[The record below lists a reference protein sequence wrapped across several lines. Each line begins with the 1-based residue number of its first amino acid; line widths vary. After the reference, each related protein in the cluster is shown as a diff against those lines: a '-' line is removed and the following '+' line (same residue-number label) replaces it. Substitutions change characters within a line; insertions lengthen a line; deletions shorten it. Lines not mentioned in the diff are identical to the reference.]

1 LAGELEIDFFY
12 PYGEPSPRLV
22 AGRVQNRDTRK
33 AGMSNIQE
41 QISILVEV
49 QGVEVEIH
57 QAGRVVSSLNDEAA
71 ALDQAVAE
79 REALVASEKE
89 ALAFLRKSYRELE
102 SELKIN
108 AEMIVKSNEK
118 LRAVKTNKEYQS
130 ILKEIDEIRKKNS
143 VMEDRML
150 EHLEAVESAEAAV
163 KAKEAE
169 LADFVQSY
177 RKKKETFAA
186 REQRERQAVEALNEK
201 KAQISANADPK
212 IITIWDEVKKKVRG
226 LAVVPVQQAICM
238 GCHMN
243 IPAQLF
249 NELQRFDELRFCPHC
264 HRIIYWKEQG

>member
-1 LAGELEIDFFY
+1 
-12 PYGEPSPRLV
+12 
-22 AGRVQNRDTRK
+22 
-33 AGMSNIQE
+33 MSNFQE
-41 QISILVEV
+41 QINILVEV
-49 QGVEVEIH
+49 QGVELEIH
-57 QAGRVVSSLNDEAA
+57 QADRLVNALSDEAA

-79 REALVASEKE
+79 REAMVSSEKA
-89 ALAFLRKSYRELE
+89 ALDGLRKAYRDLE
-102 SELKIN
+102 SEAKVN

-143 VMEDRML
+143 GIEDRML
-150 EHLEAVESAEAAV
+150 EQLETIESAEASV
-163 KAKEAE
+163 KSKEAE
-169 LADFVQSY
+169 LAGFVQSY
-177 RKKKETFAA
+177 REKKETFAA
-186 REQRERQAVEALNEK
+186 KEKRERQGVEALNEK
-201 KAQISANADPK
+201 KARISANADPQ
-212 IITIWDEVKKKVRG
+212 IISVLDDVKKKVRG

>member
-1 LAGELEIDFFY
+1 
-12 PYGEPSPRLV
+12 
-22 AGRVQNRDTRK
+22 
-33 AGMSNIQE
+33 MSNFQE
-41 QISILVEV
+41 QINILVEV
-49 QGVEVEIH
+49 QGVELEIH
-57 QAGRVVSSLNDEAA
+57 QADRLVNALSDEAA

-79 REALVASEKE
+79 REAMASSEKA
-89 ALAFLRKSYRELE
+89 ALDGLRKAYRDLE
-102 SELKIN
+102 SEAKVN

-143 VMEDRML
+143 GIEDRML
-150 EHLEAVESAEAAV
+150 EQLETIESTEASV
-163 KAKEAE
+163 KSKEAE
-169 LADFVQSY
+169 LAGFVQSY
-177 RKKKETFAA
+177 REKKETFAA
-186 REQRERQAVEALNEK
+186 KEKRERQGVEALNEK
-201 KAQISANADPK
+201 KARISANADPQ
-212 IITIWDEVKKKVRG
+212 IISVLDDVKKKVRG